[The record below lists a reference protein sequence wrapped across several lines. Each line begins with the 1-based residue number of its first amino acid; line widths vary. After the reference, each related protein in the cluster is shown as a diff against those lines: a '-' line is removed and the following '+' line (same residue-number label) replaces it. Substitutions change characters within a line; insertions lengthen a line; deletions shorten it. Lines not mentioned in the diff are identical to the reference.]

1 MRDTA
6 FRNWQIVA
14 DDNICVINSEFLF
27 LKQEPRLWFKI
38 LKKTDDFSYF
48 VVREYKNFSGYATDS
63 DIYITQDSRHGLR
76 LESNGV
82 PYVPYFQTVSRAELR
97 KYNL

>member
-1 MRDTA
+1 M
-6 FRNWQIVA
+6 A

-27 LKQEPRLWFKI
+27 LKKEPRLWFKI

-63 DIYITQDSRHGLR
+63 DIYITQDSRRGLR